1 MVGLGVVLLVLAAVA
16 VLIGL
21 VFYGNGVG
29 TVPDEPM
36 RDTAATRRGLSRID
50 WSDLFATMK
59 TSAKVAAHPETERR
73 QRLVSMGA
81 FLVMVGLILVV
92 LAIVSF
98 LTAML

>member
-1 MVGLGVVLLVLAAVA
+1 MVVLGVLLLILAAVA
-16 VLIGL
+16 VVVGL

-36 RDTAATRRGLSRID
+36 RDTGATRRGVSRIA
-50 WSDLFATMK
+50 WSELFATMK
-59 TSAKVAAHPETERR
+59 TSVKGATRSDDR
-73 QRLVSMGA
+73 NQRSASMGA